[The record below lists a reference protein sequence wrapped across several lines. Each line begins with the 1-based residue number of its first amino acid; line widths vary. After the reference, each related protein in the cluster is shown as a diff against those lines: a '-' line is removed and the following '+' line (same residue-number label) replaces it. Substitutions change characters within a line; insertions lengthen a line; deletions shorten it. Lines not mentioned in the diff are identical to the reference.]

1 MQFEMS
7 QSSCPLCKRTL
18 SASVAGL
25 APGSRLCDQCRNIVQ
40 EAFPAPAS
48 RVLVSTAAAQ
58 NNGAI
63 ALVHQGAP
71 VLDLPPID
79 SSEFMEGDSSVHSFE
94 KEAEFLTPTLFEL
107 DDDLR
112 SGPREVEESDAREHT
127 VEAELADM
135 SEDGSSQA
143 QAGISNHSVET
154 EPAHTDSPQAGEGEF
169 HSPEQTTIFTEPV
182 SEDLLDHHTDRPDL
196 TEQPAATD
204 PWENP
209 LPSWDYSQNEWP
221 VLMGP
226 PRGKQFGIWRASL
239 VVLVFLAAGGFYF
252 FILQPTLK
260 EQRTSLPVETKGTER
275 KGTEPAAAAVHPNV
289 SEAKAAAPGPSP
301 VTSAPPAETP
311 ATVDPKPIQVP
322 EDGNTHGKFS
332 LQAAAFPTQAGADEF
347 AEKLRHAGVPSYI
360 VSADLG
366 RRGRWFRVR
375 VGRFNSADD
384 AQKFAAEAQLRAK
397 AAGMSLQ
404 LIGCQYD

>member
-7 QSSCPLCKRTL
+7 QSSCPLCRRTL

-25 APGSRLCDQCRNIVQ
+25 APGSRLCDQCRSIVQ
-40 EAFPAPAS
+40 EAFPGPAS
-48 RVLVSTAAAQ
+48 RVLVSPAAPP
-58 NNGAI
+58 NNGAM
-63 ALVHQGAP
+63 ALVQQGAP

-79 SSEFMEGDSSVHSFE
+79 SSEFIEDGSSVDSFE
-94 KEAEFLTPTLFEL
+94 EETESLSPALFEL

-112 SGPREVEESDAREHT
+112 SDLGEGEESNARERT
-127 VEAELADM
+127 LEAELADM

-143 QAGISNHSVET
+143 RAGISNHSVEA
-154 EPAHTDSPQAGEGEF
+154 ERAHTDSPQAGEGEF
-169 HSPEQTTIFTEPV
+169 HSPEQTTTFTEPV
-182 SEDLLDHHTDRPDL
+182 SEVLLDHRTDWPQS
-196 TEQPAATD
+196 TEQAPVTD
-204 PWENP
+204 PWEDP
-209 LPSWDYSQNEWP
+209 LPSWDYSQSEWP

-226 PRGKQFGIWRASL
+226 PSRKQFGVLRASL
-239 VVLVFLAAGGFYF
+239 VVLVLLAAGGFYF

-260 EQRTSLPVETKGTER
+260 QQRTSVPVDSKGAER
-275 KGTEPAAAAVHPNV
+275 AAAAAQPNV
-289 SEAKAAAPGPSP
+289 SEAKAAEPGPGPVASSP
-301 VTSAPPAETP
+301 SSETP
-311 ATVDPKPIQVP
+311 ATIDPKPIQGP
-322 EDGNTHGKFS
+322 AEGNTQGKFS

-397 AAGMSLQ
+397 AAGMSVQ
-404 LIGCQYD
+404 LIGCQYDQP